1 MLELIASNSLF
12 ATLAV
17 VCGIFALAGGG
28 EVLVRGAV
36 KIALGLRISPLVV
49 GLTIVALCTSA
60 PEMAVS
66 FSAALQGDPSVA
78 DVALGNVVGSNICN
92 ILLILGVCALIRPL
106 KTSES
111 IVKRDFPFCLAI
123 SIVTLLVAL
132 SCSDESRRFFLPQWY
147 GFALIIT
154 FIAYEF
160 IVIKRAR
167 REENAQY
174 AASVAETNIPG
185 AGKIDAQTAPEPL
198 SAPTLS
204 NWLLASLQILIG
216 LALLVVGARAFV
228 DGSVSIARSLG
239 VSELVIGLT
248 LVAIGTSLPELT
260 VSAIATFRN
269 SPDVAMGNVVGSNI
283 SNLLFI
289 LGVTLAALPKG
300 LAVQPQSAFVDIPV
314 MIAAVAIAS
323 WFSLSERVLSRG
335 EGAIL
340 LLGQFGYAAYLI
352 L

>member
-154 FIAYEF
+154 FIAYE
-160 IVIKRAR
+160 
-167 REENAQY
+167 
-174 AASVAETNIPG
+174 S
-185 AGKIDAQTAPEPL
+185 
-198 SAPTLS
+198 
-204 NWLLASLQILIG
+204 
-216 LALLVVGARAFV
+216 
-228 DGSVSIARSLG
+228 
-239 VSELVIGLT
+239 
-248 LVAIGTSLPELT
+248 
-260 VSAIATFRN
+260 
-269 SPDVAMGNVVGSNI
+269 
-283 SNLLFI
+283 
-289 LGVTLAALPKG
+289 
-300 LAVQPQSAFVDIPV
+300 
-314 MIAAVAIAS
+314 
-323 WFSLSERVLSRG
+323 
-335 EGAIL
+335 
-340 LLGQFGYAAYLI
+340 
-352 L
+352 